1 MAIERLNIPEKNEGD
16 ELTAEEFNQVPS
28 KINELVDNDES
39 VKESI
44 ANALRVAGE
53 KVGWIEYAG
62 GNVTF
67 YTEQGGQ
74 RIGSFSLSGTSYS
87 INVASDTATSFY
99 ILTSAAS
106 KKITLTPSTKAM
118 EIGGSPSEFIEDYT
132 YTMSVDTGNGVY
144 VERSS
149 GSCMNGDSIV
159 EEIRNYVS
167 IGNNRIRFTITGLES
182 GQVKSVVFTA
192 IVTSLTLTS
201 EFSWNRAFV
210 EGTSYAIDGLF
221 FSGKLQKT
229 LYVKVDD
236 DDDQLYTVTF
246 NSGTSYT
253 TTAYSYDMTQ
263 HFPSGGTGVHK
274 FEIWM
279 GGDNVETQHYVYN
292 VICVAAEDTNNVSL
306 VCMNDIA
313 EKAVNY
319 NTQTLFRYATYNAT
333 KVIFDIVANDGIH
346 NFIITDGEELS
357 VQTQTKTAYTTKLEI
372 ETEATVGVSL
382 RVTAMTGEQAQSITL
397 EVDNS
402 NSYAAVAG
410 ADFYTNSSL
419 RSNGAADRKEIFN
432 IAADADK
439 TSYSAVWSGFAWST
453 DGWSMDPDKNK
464 CLVVSAGNTVKVPD
478 LKPLA
483 SSNASSL
490 TLEFKYRCS
499 NVADYDTPVMSFM
512 STDSYDPSET
522 NGIILFPTRLT
533 VLTSGNR
540 QMVAQTVQLVE
551 DQILH
556 VVIVLQRGYG
566 TTGRNLCHIYVNGIR
581 QCVFEYGGS
590 TSFGNGYLKMGQQS
604 ADFYFYMMRYY
615 RGKVF
620 EAGDVMTNF
629 LNTLIDNDEY
639 TREGVRKDNDIIDGT
654 EVSYELCKAA
664 GYNCMVIEMADDI
677 DIPSVENN
685 VKVKSS
691 VTFEYND
698 HPEWN
703 VRIDNAP
710 IDGQGTT
717 SMRYYRWNVRWK
729 LKSDALFTY
738 ADGTTETKEGYI
750 AGKGLHPK
758 VSKITAKKNYAS
770 SMQGHKIGG
779 TTMYDELYERLGLKS
794 SLPSISNRVAIYSY
808 PFMGFQKFK
817 DGTYKFIGL
826 YTAGPDKGDKK
837 TFGYDTKV
845 YPKLLQIE
853 GPNHAPLGTRF
864 LHPWI
869 DVTYS
874 ASDETLMFGG
884 QEAWDV
890 SIAPWETSEDG
901 TQEDWDNILNL
912 MEQEWRP
919 AYEIVYFCSPYLRSL
934 EEVGMTLDEINAD
947 VDGFQSRM
955 DVFGNRNNG
964 VLTLYDSSYHLIYYR
979 LKTKRY
985 EILDGHDVRTYLN
998 GYLDNMTNPSTGELI
1013 VARGAKF
1020 VAEAGN
1026 YWSIEDAEYHDN
1038 FCVLIGATDNHA
1050 KNTYPF
1056 KFKPL
1061 SEGGRW
1067 CWKQDD
1073 LDSILATDNNGQ
1085 STKSYSVEVGDVTA
1099 DGTDI
1104 YQGSSSV
1111 FWTLIGSC
1119 FRTGCKTMM
1128 SRMVNALVA
1137 MAGELGIQ
1145 GATVHETVMNMFD
1158 YYFWNRTARYFPML
1172 GYNTDSNWCYITPWV
1187 IDPNKTY
1194 NNVFPLTQ
1202 ALGTQ
1207 YEAERL
1213 WVERRIVYVF
1223 SLFEIAAFTG
1233 SSDDGMGKLEFTP
1246 AKTFNF
1252 EIVPAID
1259 MYPSGNIGGGQ
1270 NVKGERTLAGETCL
1284 IAASSDGQTTYY
1296 LKAVDWYTSIG
1307 DLCRLTLTS
1316 RGGDATVGASFA
1328 VSGNRLRVLKI
1339 GDADASNVAFNA
1351 STLAVSGASLEEI
1364 DARNVVSL
1372 KNDVRLLGCPRLK
1385 RVLFEGTN
1393 VPTLLIPMGAKVE
1406 EVSYPTGMQTLF
1418 LHTLPLLTMD
1428 KMLIPDGSL
1437 TTINGVYYYECP
1449 NLSPFDILRKIFHTE
1464 GNSLQFLTMIWTTPV
1479 AGTSA
1484 DLDMLATFTEMSYDP
1499 ATGEGYGSV
1508 EFDQENMLLVNS
1520 SQHPVLEGVINVDGY
1535 AYEDSV
1541 TSLRDFF
1548 GSRLEL
1554 NVSGYYIRFK
1564 DKEWLDYLA
1573 TKFGDGVGTIQDN
1586 LDSVTTISGV
1596 FETTE
1601 VAENCPNI
1609 DILDMSPFQN
1619 ISTFYYH
1626 PSQGWNWNTTAT
1638 KVYFRQN
1645 RDTRAGSVNIGQS
1658 VDGVYKYVY
1667 GFSSVNHNHGYE
1679 ECVVIEN
1686 CTSFM
1691 GYFFRDVTYNNIYIK
1706 NDVMMTG
1713 GFSYASN
1720 PTNTVQGFIYV
1731 QASVL
1736 EEYLANENWA
1746 KHSAKLKAYDFDAD
1760 PDNILPEHTG
1770 YFAM

>member
-1 MAIERLNIPEKNEGD
+1 MERLDIKKKYEGD
-16 ELTAEEFNQVPS
+16 ELTSEEFNQIPS
-28 KINELVDNDES
+28 KINELIDNDEDIRA
-39 VKESI
+39 SI
-44 ANALRVAGE
+44 SNALRAAGE
-53 KVGWIEYAG
+53 KIGWIEYSG
-62 GNVTF
+62 GNIIF

-74 RIGSFSLSGTSYS
+74 QIGSFSLSGTSYS
-87 INVASDTATSFY
+87 ISATSDCSTSFY
-99 ILTSAAS
+99 ILTSSAS
-106 KKITLTPSTKAM
+106 KKITITPASKAV
-118 EIGGSPSEFIEDYT
+118 EIGGSPMEYIEDYT

-144 VERSS
+144 VERAS
-149 GSCMNGDSIV
+149 GSCMNGENIV

-167 IGNNRIRFTITGLES
+167 IGTNRIRFTITGVDS
-182 GQVKSVVFTA
+182 GQTKSVVFTV
-192 IVTSLTLTS
+192 IVTSLNLIS
-201 EFSWNRAFV
+201 EFSWNKPFV
-210 EGTSYAIDGLF
+210 EGSEYAVDGLF
-221 FSGKLQKT
+221 FSGKMQKT
-229 LYVKVDD
+229 LYVRMDD

-253 TTAYSYDMTQ
+253 TSAYSFDMTH
-263 HFPSGGTGVHK
+263 HFPSGGTGIHK
-274 FEIWM
+274 LEVWM
-279 GGDNVETQHYVYN
+279 GGDNVETQHYVYHI
-292 VICVAAEDTNNVSL
+292 ICVKSVDANNVSL
-306 VCMNDIA
+306 VCINEIA
-313 EKAVNY
+313 DRAVNY
-319 NTQTLFRYATYNAT
+319 NTQKLFSYATYNAT
-333 KVIFDIVANDGIH
+333 KVTFDITANDGNK
-346 NFIITDGEELS
+346 NFTVASGEELS
-357 VQTQTKTAYTTKLEI
+357 VQTQTKTAYVTKLEI
-372 ETEATVGVSL
+372 ETEANQGVSL
-382 RVTAMTGEQAQSITL
+382 SIKATTGVHSQTIEMD
-397 EVDNS
+397 VDNS

-419 RSNGAADRKEIFN
+419 RSNGAADRQEIFN
-432 IAADADK
+432 IVEGAIK
-439 TSYSAVWSGFAWST
+439 TSYAAVWSGFAWST
-453 DGWSMDPDKNK
+453 DGWAMDADDNK
-464 CLVVSAGNTVKVPD
+464 CLVVAAGNEVRVPD

-483 SSNASSL
+483 GANANSL

-499 NVADYDTPVMSFM
+499 NIADYGTPVMSFM
-512 STDSYDPSET
+512 STNAYDASET
-522 NGIILFPTRLT
+522 NGIILFPTKLT

-540 QMVAQTVQLVE
+540 QNVAQSVQLVE

-566 TTGRNLCHIYVNGIR
+566 TTGRNLCHIYVNGLR
-581 QCVFEYGGS
+581 QCVFEYGGN
-590 TSFGNGYLKMGQQS
+590 TSFGNGYLKMGQKS
-604 ADFYFYMMRYY
+604 ADFYLYMMRYY
-615 RGKVF
+615 QGKVF
-620 EAGDVMTNF
+620 EPDDVMTNF
-629 LNTLIDNDEY
+629 LNTLIDNSEY

-664 GYNCMVIEMADDI
+664 GYNCMVIEMQDDI

-717 SMRYYRWNVRWK
+717 SMRYFRWNVRWK
-729 LKSDALFTY
+729 LKSDAVFTY
-738 ADGTTETKEGYI
+738 ADGTTDSKEGYI
-750 AGKGLHPK
+750 AGIGLHPK

-794 SLPSISNRVAIYSY
+794 SLPSTSNRVAIYSY
-808 PFMGFQKFK
+808 PFMGFQKYK

-837 TFGYDTKV
+837 TFGYDTKA
-845 YPKLLQIE
+845 YPSLLQIE

-869 DVTYS
+869 DVSYS
-874 ASDETLMFGG
+874 AADETLMFGG

-901 TQEDWDNILNL
+901 TQQDWNNILNL
-912 MEQEWRP
+912 LEKEWKP

-934 EEVGMTLDEINAD
+934 DDLGMTLDEINAD
-947 VDGFQSRM
+947 VDYFQSRT
-955 DVFGNRNNG
+955 DVLGNRNNG
-964 VLTLYDSSYHLIYYR
+964 VLTLYDSNYNLIYYR
-979 LKTKRY
+979 IKTKRY
-985 EILDGHDVRTYLN
+985 EILAGHDVRNYLA
-998 GYLDNMTNPSTGELI
+998 GYLSNMTTPSTQNLI
-1013 VARGAKF
+1013 QARCTKF
-1020 VAEAGN
+1020 AAEAGK

-1085 STKSYSVEVGDVTA
+1085 STKSYSVEVGDVTS

-1104 YQGSSSV
+1104 FQGSSSV
-1111 FWTLIGSC
+1111 FWTLIEES
-1119 FRTGCKTMM
+1119 FHAGCKTMM

-1137 MAGELGIQ
+1137 MAGEHGIQ
-1145 GATVHETVMNMFD
+1145 GSTIHETVMNMFE
-1158 YYFWNRTARYFPML
+1158 YYFWNRTAKYFPML

-1207 YEAERL
+1207 YEAERQ

-1223 SLFEIAAFTG
+1223 SLYEIAAFTG

-1252 EIVPAID
+1252 QITPAID

-1270 NVKGERTLAGETCL
+1270 NVKGERTKAGDVCL
-1284 IAASSDGQTTYY
+1284 ISASSDGQTTYY
-1296 LKAVDWYTSIG
+1296 LKAVNWYTSIG
-1307 DLCRLTLTS
+1307 DLCKLTLTN

-1328 VSGNRLRVLKI
+1328 ISGKRLRVLKI
-1339 GDADASNVAFNA
+1339 GDAVPDNVQFNA
-1351 STLAVSGASLEEI
+1351 STLTVSGESLEEI

-1385 RVLFEGTN
+1385 KVLFEGTN

-1406 EVSYPTGMQTLF
+1406 EVSFPSGLQTLF
-1418 LHTLPLLTMD
+1418 LHSLPLLTMQ
-1428 KMLIPDGSL
+1428 KIVIPDGSL
-1437 TTINGVYYYECP
+1437 VSINGLYYYECP
-1449 NLSPFDILRKIFHTE
+1449 YLSPFDMLRKIFNTE
-1464 GNSLQFLTMIWTTPV
+1464 DNSLQFVTMIWNKPV
-1479 AGTSA
+1479 TGSSA
-1484 DLDMLATFTEMSYDP
+1484 DLDMLAKFTEKSYNQ

-1508 EFDQENMLLVNS
+1508 VFDQENMLLVNS
-1520 SQHPVLEGVINVDGY
+1520 SSKPVLEGVINVDGY

-1541 TSLRDFF
+1541 TSLRNFF

-1564 DKEWLDYLA
+1564 DKVWQDFLA
-1573 TKFGDGVGTIQDN
+1573 SKFGDGIGCLRENFDE
-1586 LDSVTTISGV
+1586 VTTINGV
-1596 FETTE
+1596 FDTDEIMN
-1601 VAENCPNI
+1601 ACPNL
-1609 DILDMSPFQN
+1609 DILDMSPFKN
-1619 ISTFYYH
+1619 IKSFYYH
-1626 PSQGWNWNTTAT
+1626 PSNIWNWNTNAT
-1638 KVYFRQN
+1638 KVYLKESSDGNQ
-1645 RDTRAGSVNIGQS
+1645 TGVAPLSCNI
-1658 VDGVYKYVY
+1658 DGVYKFVS
-1667 GFSSVNHNHGYE
+1667 GFASVNYGGNE
-1679 ECVVIEN
+1679 DCVVIEN
-1686 CTSFM
+1686 CKAFA
-1691 GYFFRDVTYNNIYIK
+1691 GYFFRYGTYNNVYIK
-1706 NDVMMTG
+1706 NDIMMTG
-1713 GFSYASN
+1713 GFSYGSN
-1720 PTNTVQGFIYV
+1720 PTKNVKGFVYV
-1731 QASVL
+1731 KESVL
-1736 EEYLANENWA
+1736 ADYLADSNWS
-1746 KHSAKLKAYDFDAD
+1746 KHSDKLKAYDFETD

-1770 YFAM
+1770 YFIM

>member
-1 MAIERLNIPEKNEGD
+1 MAIEKLNIPTKSQGD
-16 ELTAEEFNQVPS
+16 ELTAEEFNEVPA

-39 VKESI
+39 VRESI

-53 KVGWIEYAG
+53 KVGWIEYSG

-67 YTEQGGQ
+67 FTEQGGQ

-99 ILTSAAS
+99 ILTSATS

-118 EIGGSPSEFIEDYT
+118 EIGGSPTEFIEDYT
-132 YTMSVDTGNGVY
+132 YTMAVDTGNGVY

-149 GSCMNGDSIV
+149 GSCMNGESIV
-159 EEIRNYVS
+159 EEVRNYVS

-182 GQVKSVVFTA
+182 GQVKSIVFTA
-192 IVTSLTLTS
+192 IVTSLTLKS

-210 EGTSYAIDGLF
+210 EGSAYAIDGIF

-236 DDDQLYTVTF
+236 DDEQLYTVTF

-253 TTAYSYDMTQ
+253 TTAYSFDMTQ
-263 HFPSGGTGVHK
+263 HFPVGGTGIHK
-274 FEIWM
+274 FEIWI
-279 GGDNVETQHYVYN
+279 GGDNVETPHYVYN
-292 VICVAAEDTNNVSL
+292 VICVAAADANNVSL
-306 VCMNDIA
+306 VCINDIA
-313 EKAVNY
+313 EMAVNY

-333 KVIFDIVANDGIH
+333 KVTFDITANDG
-346 NFIITDGEELS
+346 NNDFAVVSGEELT

-372 ETEATVGVSL
+372 ETEATDGVTLSV
-382 RVTAMTGEQAQSITL
+382 RATTGEHIEEL
-397 EVDNS
+397 VMDVDNS

-419 RSNGAADRKEIFN
+419 RSNGAADREEIFN
-432 IAADADK
+432 IAQGADK
-439 TSYSAVWSGFAWST
+439 TSYAATWKGFAWST
-453 DGWSMDPDKNK
+453 DGWAMDSDGNK
-464 CLVVSAGNTVKVPD
+464 CLSVAAGNTVEVPD

-483 SSNASSL
+483 GSNANSL

-512 STDSYDPSET
+512 STNSYDPSET

-556 VVIVLQRGYG
+556 VVTVLQRGYG
-566 TTGRNLCHIYVNGIR
+566 TTGRNLCHIYINGIR
-581 QCVFEYGGS
+581 QCVFEYGGN

-629 LNTLIDNDEY
+629 LNTLIDSKEY

-717 SMRYYRWNVRWK
+717 SMRYYRWNLRWK
-729 LKSDALFTY
+729 LKSDALFKY
-738 ADGTTETKEGYI
+738 ADGTTDTKEGYI

-794 SLPSISNRVAIYSY
+794 SLPSTSNRVAIYSY
-808 PFMGFQKFK
+808 PFMGFQKYK

-837 TFGYDTKV
+837 TFGYDTKA
-845 YPKLLQIE
+845 YPSLLQIE

-874 ASDETLMFGG
+874 PSDETLMFGG

-912 MEQEWRP
+912 LEQEWRP
-919 AYEIVYFCSPYLRSL
+919 AYEIAYFCSPFLRSL
-934 EEVGMTLDEINAD
+934 DEVGMTLEEINAD
-947 VDGFQSRM
+947 VDAFQSRL

-979 LKTKRY
+979 NKTKQY
-985 EILDGHDVRTYLN
+985 EILEGHDVRTYLD
-998 GYLDNMTNPSTGELI
+998 GYLDNMNNPSTGELI

-1158 YYFWNRTARYFPML
+1158 YYFWARTAKYFPML

-1207 YEAERL
+1207 YEAERQ

-1223 SLFEIAAFTG
+1223 SLYEIAAFTG

-1270 NVKGERTLAGETCL
+1270 NVKGGRTLAGETCL

-1307 DLCRLTLTS
+1307 DLCQLTLTS

-1328 VSGNRLRVLKI
+1328 ISGKRLRVLKV

-1437 TTINGVYYYECP
+1437 TTINGIYYYECP

-1464 GNSLQFLTMIWTTPV
+1464 GNSLQFLTMIWATPV

-1484 DLDMLATFTEMSYDP
+1484 DLDMLATFTEMSYDS

-1554 NVSGYYIRFK
+1554 NVAGYYIRFK

-1573 TKFGDGVGTIQDN
+1573 SKFGDGIGCIQSN
-1586 LDSVTTISGV
+1586 FDSVTTINGV
-1596 FETTE
+1596 FATTE

-1609 DILDMSPFQN
+1609 DIIDMSPFKN
-1619 ISTFYYH
+1619 IMDFYYH

-1645 RDTRAGSVNIGQS
+1645 RDTPNGNVNFGQS
-1658 VDGVYKYVY
+1658 VNGVYKYVY
-1667 GFSSVNHNHGYE
+1667 GFSSVNHNNKHE

-1686 CTSFM
+1686 CINFS
-1691 GYFFRDVTYNNIYIK
+1691 GYFFRDVTYGNIYIK

-1720 PTNTVQGFIYV
+1720 PTNAVKGFIYV
-1731 QASVL
+1731 QESVL
-1736 EEYLANENWA
+1736 AEYLANSNWS

-1770 YFAM
+1770 YFVM